1 MLQFKKASIE
11 DADYLL
17 MEIMRMKNSDEC
29 LTEEEVYELIDRT
42 YYYIDE
48 QRYIAAIVCVVRDM
62 LIDYNRFPT
71 HTRVENP
78 NRYRI
83 KYALFNSGL
92 LAMENV
98 SPKKVMNSLIRE
110 VCASLNDW
118 SVWIDIDYM
127 SNINDGASPEETKE
141 VLQYA
146 AAKNYFKTASNRF
159 GYIRVMPIEFDK
171 LH

>member
-11 DADYLL
+11 DAEYLL
-17 MEIMRMKNSDEC
+17 MELMRMKNSDEC
-29 LTEEEVYELIDRT
+29 LNIDEIYEFIDRT
-42 YYYIDE
+42 YFYADERNYIV
-48 QRYIAAIVCVVRDM
+48 AIICVVRD
-62 LIDYNRFPT
+62 LITDYNVFPT

-83 KYALFNSGL
+83 KYALFNYGL
-92 LAMENV
+92 LSLENA
-98 SPKKVMNSLIRE
+98 SPEKIMNSLIRE

-118 SVWIDIDYM
+118 SVWLDIDYM
-127 SNINDGASPEETKE
+127 SSINAGASKEETKE
-141 VLQYA
+141 VLKYA
-146 AAKNYFKTASNRF
+146 ATKNYFKAAINRF